1 MSMDEPDWPP
11 PPPAP
16 SFSDTGLD
24 PAARDILRLASA
36 LVVFSGLAA
45 TGRSSSQAALIE
57 VARAAFR
64 KDVAIVGDPRGFEYE
79 DLVNLP
85 PIAQYEVGGDVASQ
99 AAGVR
104 RALLDSPDL
113 LRIPLLN
120 SADMV
125 DVAVRAATS
134 GTLVFTSLF
143 ALSPEQAHLRI
154 IDMMPESSRS
164 ELTRALSK
172 VPVVILHHHREAVD
186 AWSTDIPRPTVT
198 MRAWMPC
205 AADPPR
211 LREFL
216 RIRFTRL
223 LAGDRGVG
231 WPVQ

>member
-24 PAARDILRLASA
+24 PTARDVLRLTSA

-57 VARAAFR
+57 VARAAFGR
-64 KDVAIVGDPRGFEYE
+64 NVAIVGNPRRFAYE
-79 DLVNLP
+79 DAVGLP
-85 PIAQYEVGGDVASQ
+85 PIAQYEVGRDVASQ
-99 AAGVR
+99 AAGAR

-120 SADMV
+120 SAETV

-143 ALSPEQAHLRI
+143 ALSPEQAHLRL

-164 ELTRALSK
+164 ELTGALSK

-186 AWSTDIPRPTVT
+186 AWSEEIPRPTIT
-198 MRAWMPC
+198 MCAWMSS
-205 AADPPR
+205 AADSPR
-211 LREFL
+211 PMESL
-216 RIRFTRL
+216 RIRVAKLFV
-223 LAGDRGVG
+223 GDRGVS